1 MGKLNI
7 LDTVTTAGRLAVLGA
22 AIAVAGASVTAAP
35 LQEAQEQTEVTAA
48 APAIARAAYN
58 EKKGALLVI
67 GTGFDDSAVVRV
79 NGVEVSGERKFRSDK
94 QKLRIKIS
102 AADLALKAGGQ
113 NTIEILQ
120 DGRSSG
126 EISF

>member
-7 LDTVTTAGRLAVLGA
+7 LDKVTMAGRLAVLGA
-22 AIAVAGASVTAAP
+22 AIAVVGAPAMAAP
-35 LQEAQEQTEVTAA
+35 APAAQEEVTAA
-48 APAIARAAYN
+48 APVVARAAYN
-58 EKKGALLVI
+58 EKKGALLVV

-79 NGVEVSGERKFRSDK
+79 NGVEVSGERKFRADK

-102 AADLALKAGGQ
+102 AADLALKAEGQ
-113 NTIEILQ
+113 NTVEILQ

>member
-126 EISF
+126 EIAF

>member
-48 APAIARAAYN
+48 APAVPHVGDRSGRG
-58 EKKGALLVI
+58 E
-67 GTGFDDSAVVRV
+67 GTPGD
-79 NGVEVSGERKFRSDK
+79 
-94 QKLRIKIS
+94 
-102 AADLALKAGGQ
+102 
-113 NTIEILQ
+113 
-120 DGRSSG
+120 
-126 EISF
+126 